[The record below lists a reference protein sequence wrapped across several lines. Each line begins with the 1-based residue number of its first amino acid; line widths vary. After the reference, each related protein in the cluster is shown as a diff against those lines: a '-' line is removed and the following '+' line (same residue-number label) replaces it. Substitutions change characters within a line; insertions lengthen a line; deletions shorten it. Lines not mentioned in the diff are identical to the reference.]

1 MASARRWQKRENL
14 KFKVMALWGSRSMK
28 PIGSHEMPK
37 PTPGHEEGLAYLKG
51 TGAIPLASEQ
61 MPLADDHL
69 TQQTPEHQVSI
80 SGEATDCSQRQP
92 HLEEAALG
100 FAPQPRDPD
109 AFGRNV
115 DSTRQGPP
123 GPKEWLETPA
133 SGCP

>member
-1 MASARRWQKRENL
+1 MGRWMGISGQCPEAVQL
-14 KFKVMALWGSRSMK
+14 GDGPAGQAVVPDLGPDLGW
-28 PIGSHEMPK
+28 PPSH
-37 PTPGHEEGLAYLKG
+37 